1 MTIYKLISF
10 FILLTFSAFFS
21 GSETAL
27 LSIDNLKFRKLQ
39 KRGGNTRYISRL
51 IKDPN
56 RLLITVLVG
65 NMLVNVAAS
74 ALATSMLIDLFGNK
88 GTGIS
93 IGIMTFLLLV
103 FGEVTPKTYAINRSE
118 NFSRFVS
125 RPLWIF
131 SKLITPIRKI
141 LTFITNKITS
151 LIDIE
156 SEDKEPFLTEEEFK
170 TVLKVGHK
178 EGQVKEQEKE
188 MINAVLDFTD
198 TTAEEIMTPRV
209 DIKAVPLDMEKEKF
223 IEFAKNIRHA
233 KIPVYVNS
241 IDKIIGVI
249 YTKEAFL
256 NPQKKFNGL
265 VKPVLFVPGAKK
277 IYDLAQSFGEQKTK
291 VAVVI
296 DEYGGVSGIVALE
309 DIIEEIVGEIVD
321 EIDSPSNEFYI
332 NNRGVIITNGE
343 NNLKDLYKFFDLN
356 PPESESTTI
365 AGYIMEITKKIPLY
379 GEITKDNFFSYKI
392 LSHSRKQISA
402 IEISRI
408 NL

>member
-27 LSIDNLKFRKLQ
+27 LSIDNLKFRNLQ

-296 DEYGGVSGIVALE
+296 DEYGGTDGLVTAE
-309 DIIEEIVGEIVD
+309 DINEEIFGEIYDEFEVPEKIIEQINENQYKISGKALITDVNEELDINLPEEQGIIAGFVLELFEKIPKTKETIKYENLTFQIEELAGKRIR
-321 EIDSPSNEFYI
+321 S
-332 NNRGVIITNGE
+332 II
-343 NNLKDLYKFFDLN
+343 
-356 PPESESTTI
+356 I
-365 AGYIMEITKKIPLY
+365 KK
-379 GEITKDNFFSYKI
+379 
-392 LSHSRKQISA
+392 
-402 IEISRI
+402 
-408 NL
+408 

>member
-296 DEYGGVSGIVALE
+296 DEYGGTDGLVTAE
-309 DIIEEIVGEIVD
+309 DINEEIFGEIYDEFEVPEKIIEQINENQYKISGKALITDVNEELDINLPEEQGIIAGFVLELFEKIPKTKETIKYENLTFQIEELAGKRIR
-321 EIDSPSNEFYI
+321 S
-332 NNRGVIITNGE
+332 II
-343 NNLKDLYKFFDLN
+343 
-356 PPESESTTI
+356 I
-365 AGYIMEITKKIPLY
+365 KK
-379 GEITKDNFFSYKI
+379 
-392 LSHSRKQISA
+392 
-402 IEISRI
+402 
-408 NL
+408 